1 LAAIVTQ
8 KHWDGQG
15 RERNKN
21 RIAALRILRG
31 HMKTNNMLAN
41 PKLTIY
47 NSLYIEKNTK
57 YIPFLI
63 IYL

>member
-1 LAAIVTQ
+1 
-8 KHWDGQG
+8 
-15 RERNKN
+15 
-21 RIAALRILRG
+21 
-31 HMKTNNMLAN
+31 MKTNNMLAN

-47 NSLYIEKNTK
+47 NGLYIEKNTK